1 MKTKAEFLEELDAT
15 QKAVNDL
22 IAELAA
28 GASLSYLRAAGASL
42 SYLRAA
48 GASLSD
54 LLAAGASLSDLRAA
68 GASWSYLR
76 KWINSLPDDKSANN

>member
-28 GASLSYLRAAGASL
+28 GASLS
-42 SYLRAA
+42 
-48 GASLSD
+48 D
-54 LLAAGASLSDLRAA
+54 LLAA

>member
-28 GASLSYLRAAGASL
+28 GASWSDLRAAGASW
-42 SYLRAA
+42 SDLRAA
-48 GASLSD
+48 GVSLSD
-54 LLAAGASLSDLRAA
+54 LRTAGVSLSDLRAA

-76 KWINSLPDDKSANN
+76 EWINSLPDDKSTKN

>member
-28 GASLSYLRAAGASL
+28 GASLS
-42 SYLRAA
+42 
-48 GASLSD
+48 D
-54 LLAAGASLSDLRAA
+54 LLAAGASL
-68 GASWSYLR
+68 SYLR